1 MAPTLGAANPEVLCQ
16 AADWLSEAHA
26 ARICRRC
33 TIVKRRGTS
42 SPEIAAPAA
51 IRNRYAATGV
61 DAFYRVEGASYRN
74 PHEPALRRCLT
85 SACSL
90 WQLDLVRVLDL
101 ACGSGEATLA
111 LRALG
116 CLGVEGVDPYTGM
129 AYRARTGQEALPLNF
144 AEVAAGALD
153 GQCYSLI
160 VCSFALHL
168 AEPSRLPLLAARLAA
183 LAPALL
189 VLTPHKRPHLHPAW
203 GWQLRDEFVQ
213 ERVRARLYDRSG

>member
-1 MAPTLGAANPEVLCQ
+1 MAK
-16 AADWLSEAHA
+16 
-26 ARICRRC
+26 RC
-33 TIVKRRGTS
+33 GTP
-42 SPEIAAPAA
+42 SPDIAVPAA
-51 IRNRYAATGV
+51 IRDRYAAMGV
-61 DAFYRVEGASYRN
+61 DAFYRAEGTSYRN

-85 SACSL
+85 AACTL
-90 WQLDLVRVLDL
+90 WQPDLARVLDL

-111 LRALG
+111 LRTLG
-116 CLGVEGVDPYTGM
+116 SPQVVGVDPYTGM

-144 AEVAAGALD
+144 AEVAAGGLD

-168 AEPSRLPLLAARLAA
+168 AEASRLPLLAARLAA
-183 LAPALL
+183 LAPMLL

-203 GWQLRDEFVQ
+203 GWQLREEFVQ